1 MHSRQF
7 ARVGR
12 FGALLTAMLLAVTAC
27 GGSDDGDGDGDGD
40 TSSNGEPKK
49 VIMAGAPDEI
59 LDYLAD
65 TGRLAEIEEEWGVKL
80 ELTES
85 WDEFAF
91 FAGGHGDIVSTS
103 TYELPLLESETGI
116 KTVTFGKYSRAKLQI
131 LVRGDS
137 DYQTMADLEGEKI
150 LAGNPIGTTLVW
162 GAFIKKMH
170 DLDFRF
176 EGVGGQPAGDDFE
189 PVLGEHATNPELVV
203 RGDAEACV
211 CTPYL
216 AAKYLRTGELRGLYD
231 GKSASYLYESEFLP
245 GHEGL
250 MENIFTATEE
260 WYDSHP
266 YEVAFFLAVW
276 EEGLKLRDQHRD
288 EIVGLYPEHFA
299 VESQE
304 DIDFLTQFLDEQ
316 DPVVE
321 SPYLDQGWIDQEVLI
336 FDLLEETGFAESG
349 METPRYEVFSPEQVR
364 EEAPDAWNP
373 PA

>member
-1 MHSRQF
+1 MRSRPWV
-7 ARVGR
+7 AAGRIAAVGAV
-12 FGALLTAMLLAVTAC
+12 GLLALTAC
-27 GGSDDGDGDGDGD
+27 GSDESGGSSGGDGG
-40 TSSNGEPKK
+40 GEQRTI
-49 VIMAGAPDEI
+49 IMAGAPDEI
-59 LDYLAD
+59 LDYMKD
-65 TGRLAEIEEEWGVKL
+65 TGRLAELEEEWGVKL
-80 ELTES
+80 EMTET

-116 KTVTFGKYSRAKLQI
+116 ETVTFGKYSRAKLQI

-137 DYQTMADLEGEKI
+137 PAQTMADLKGEKI
-150 LAGNPIGTTLVW
+150 LAGNPIGTTVMW
-162 GAFIKKMH
+162 GAMIKKLH

-176 EGVGGQPAGDDFE
+176 EGVGGEPAGDDFQ
-189 PVLGEHATNPELVV
+189 PVLGEHATNAGLVV
-203 RGDAEACV
+203 RGDAAACV

-231 GKSASYLYESEFLP
+231 GQSAAYLYESEFLP

-250 MENIFTATEE
+250 MENIFTAPAD
-260 WYDSHP
+260 WYESHP

-276 EEGLKLRDQHRD
+276 QEGLKLRDEHRD

-299 VESQE
+299 VESDA
-304 DIDFLTQFLDEQ
+304 DIEYLTDFLNEQ

-321 SPYLDQGWIDQEVLI
+321 SPYLDQEWIDNEVKV
-336 FDLLEETGFAESG
+336 FDLLRETGFAG
-349 METPRYEVFSPEQVR
+349 ETETEPRFEVFTPEMVR
-364 EEAPDAWNP
+364 EQAPESWSP